1 MYFVY
6 ITKAEYLHSASD
18 KIKPT
23 LCLVLTYNMN
33 FQTLCAERL
42 RELCGD
48 AAVKYR
54 ITHPKHV
61 HMVGFASL
69 IAVNAFLFPAH
80 T

>member
-42 RELCGD
+42 QVIKLC
-48 AAVKYR
+48 
-54 ITHPKHV
+54 KHTNLTPPPYLTLIQIV
-61 HMVGFASL
+61 YTVSL
-69 IAVNAFLFPAH
+69 SVLKCRCV
-80 T
+80 